1 VSLKLDQVIPWGRC
15 LDEYIGMFSLTS
27 SDLKLAILDCAGG
40 PASFNAEMTRQGK
53 KVISCDPVYQFT
65 AVEIGDRI
73 QETYH
78 TVIDAVKANV
88 DGYLWNN
95 FESPYQLGSVRMKA
109 MQEFLEDFP
118 SGLQQGRY
126 RTAEL
131 PVLPFENA
139 QFDLALC
146 SHFLFTYSYLLSEE
160 FHLEAITEMCRVAKE
175 VRVFPLLHGFSG
187 VESEHLNPIVTEL
200 KKRSFRVEIQETP
213 YEFQKGGNKMLRVCK
228 KSSAEK

>member
-1 VSLKLDQVIPWGRC
+1 MGLKLDKVIPWGRC

-126 RTAEL
+126 ITAEL
-131 PVLPFENA
+131 PVLPFENG

-146 SHFLFTYSYLLSEE
+146 SHFLFTDPHLSEK
-160 FHLEAITEMCRVAKE
+160 FHLEAVTEMCRVAKQ
-175 VRVFPLLHGFSG
+175 VRVFPLLDRYGG
-187 VESEHLNPIVTEL
+187 RSEHLNPIVTEL
-200 KKRSFRVEIQETP
+200 RNRSFHVEPPTKVD
-213 YEFQKGGNKMLRVCK
+213 YEFQKGGNEMLRVSQE
-228 KSSAEK
+228 SSA

>member
-1 VSLKLDQVIPWGRC
+1 MSLKLDQVIPWGRC

-53 KVISCDPVYQFT
+53 KVISCDPIYQFT

-126 RTAEL
+126 MTAEL
-131 PVLPFENA
+131 PVLPFENG

-146 SHFLFTYSYLLSEE
+146 SHFLFTYSHLLSEN
-160 FHLEAITEMCRVAKE
+160 FHLEAIREMCRVAKE
-175 VRVFPLLHGFSG
+175 VRVFPLLRSLGG
-187 VESEHLNPIVTEL
+187 IKSEHLNPIVTKL
-200 KKRSFRVEIQETP
+200 RRNRSFHVKIDVVDYQ
-213 YEFQKGGNKMLRVCK
+213 FQIGGNEMLRVSQE
-228 KSSAEK
+228 SSA

>member
-1 VSLKLDQVIPWGRC
+1 MSLQLEQVILWGRC

-126 RTAEL
+126 MKAEL
-131 PVLPFENA
+131 PILPFENG

-146 SHFLFTYSYLLSEE
+146 SHFLFAYSHLLSEE

-175 VRVFPLLHGFSG
+175 VRVFPLLQSFSG
-187 VESEHLNPIVTEL
+187 EESDHLNPIVTEL

-213 YEFQKGGNKMLRVCK
+213 YEFQKGGNKMLRVSK
-228 KSSAEK
+228 KSSA

>member
-1 VSLKLDQVIPWGRC
+1 
-15 LDEYIGMFSLTS
+15 
-27 SDLKLAILDCAGG
+27 
-40 PASFNAEMTRQGK
+40 SFNAEMTRQGK

-88 DGYLWNN
+88 GGYLWNN
-95 FESPYQLGSVRMKA
+95 FESPDQLAEVRMKA

-126 RTAEL
+126 MTAEL
-131 PVLPFENA
+131 PVLPFENGE
-139 QFDLALC
+139 FDLALC

-187 VESEHLNPIVTEL
+187 VESEHLNPIVTEF
-200 KKRSFRVEIQETP
+200 KKRSFRVEIQEAP
-213 YEFQKGGNKMLRVCK
+213 YEFQKGGNKMLRVRK
-228 KSSAEK
+228 KSSA

>member
-1 VSLKLDQVIPWGRC
+1 MSLKLDRVIPWGRC

-27 SDLKLAILDCAGG
+27 RDLKLAILDCAGG

-95 FESPYQLGSVRMKA
+95 LESPDQLGSVRMKA

-126 RTAEL
+126 MNADL
-131 PVLPFENA
+131 PVLPFENG

-146 SHFLFTYSYLLSEE
+146 SHFLFTYSHLLSEE

-175 VRVFPLLHGFSG
+175 VRVFPLLQSFSG
-187 VESEHLNPIVTEL
+187 EESHHLNPIVTEL

-213 YEFQKGGNKMLRVCK
+213 YEFQKGGNKMLRVSK
-228 KSSAEK
+228 KSSA

>member
-1 VSLKLDQVIPWGRC
+1 
-15 LDEYIGMFSLTS
+15 MFSLTS

-95 FESPYQLGSVRMKA
+95 FESPDQLGEVRMKA

-126 RTAEL
+126 MTAEL
-131 PVLPFENA
+131 PVLPFENG

-146 SHFLFTYSYLLSEE
+146 SHFLFTDPRLSKN
-160 FHLEAITEMCRVAKE
+160 FHLEAITQMCRVAKE
-175 VRVFPLLHGFSG
+175 VRVFPLLGGSSG
-187 VESEHLNPIVTEL
+187 VESPHLNPIVTEL
-200 KKRSFRVEIQETP
+200 ENTSFHVKREKVD
-213 YEFQKGGNKMLRVCK
+213 YEFQKGGNEMLRVSK
-228 KSSAEK
+228 KSSA

>member
-1 VSLKLDQVIPWGRC
+1 MGLKLDKVIPWGRC

-65 AVEIGDRI
+65 AGEIGDRI
-73 QETYH
+73 QETYQ
-78 TVIDAVKANV
+78 TVIDNVKANV
-88 DGYLWNN
+88 EGYLWNN
-95 FESPYQLGSVRMKA
+95 FESPDQLASVRMKA

-118 SGLQQGRY
+118 SGLQEGRY
-126 RTAEL
+126 RNAEL
-131 PVLPFENA
+131 PVLPFENG

-146 SHFLFTYSYLLSEE
+146 SHFLFTYSHLLSEE
-160 FHLEAITEMCRVAKE
+160 FHRSGITEMCRVAKE
-175 VRVFPLLHGFSG
+175 VRVFPLLQSFSG
-187 VESEHLNPIVTEL
+187 EESEHLNPIVTEL

-213 YEFQKGGNKMLRVCK
+213 YEFQKGGNKMLRVSK
-228 KSSAEK
+228 KSSA

>member
-1 VSLKLDQVIPWGRC
+1 MGLKLDQVILWGRC

-95 FESPYQLGSVRMKA
+95 LESPDQLGSVRMKA

-126 RTAEL
+126 MTAEL
-131 PVLPFENA
+131 PVLPFENG

-146 SHFLFTYSYLLSEE
+146 SHFLFTYSHLLSEQ

-187 VESEHLNPIVTEL
+187 VESEHLNPIMTEL
-200 KKRSFRVEIQETP
+200 KKRSFRVEIQEAP
-213 YEFQKGGNKMLRVCK
+213 YEFQKGGNKMLRVSQ
-228 KSSAEK
+228 KSSA

>member
-1 VSLKLDQVIPWGRC
+1 MSVKLDQVILWGRC

-126 RTAEL
+126 MNAEL
-131 PVLPFENA
+131 PILPFENC

-146 SHFLFTYSYLLSEE
+146 SHFLFAYSHLLSEE

-175 VRVFPLLHGFSG
+175 VRVFPLLQSFSG
-187 VESEHLNPIVTEL
+187 EESHHLNPIVTEL

-213 YEFQKGGNKMLRVCK
+213 YEFQKGGNKMLRVSK
-228 KSSAEK
+228 KSSA

>member
-1 VSLKLDQVIPWGRC
+1 MSLKLDQVILWGRC

-73 QETYH
+73 EETYH
-78 TVIDAVKANV
+78 TVIDAVKANI

-126 RTAEL
+126 MTAEL
-131 PVLPFENA
+131 PVLPFDNG

-146 SHFLFTYSYLLSEE
+146 SHFLFAYSHLLSEE

-175 VRVFPLLHGFSG
+175 VRVFPLLQSFSG
-187 VESEHLNPIVTEL
+187 EESAHLNPILTEL
-200 KKRSFRVEIQETP
+200 KKRSFRVEIQEAP
-213 YEFQKGGNKMLRVCK
+213 YEFQKGGNKMLRVSK
-228 KSSAEK
+228 KSSA

>member
-95 FESPYQLGSVRMKA
+95 FESPYQLGSVRMKT

-126 RTAEL
+126 MNAEL
-131 PVLPFENA
+131 PILPFENG

-160 FHLEAITEMCRVAKE
+160 FHRSAITEMCRVAKE

-213 YEFQKGGNKMLRVCK
+213 YEFQKGGNKMLRVSQ
-228 KSSAEK
+228 KSSA

>member
-1 VSLKLDQVIPWGRC
+1 MSLKLDRVIPWGRC

-78 TVIDAVKANV
+78 TVIDNVKANV

-126 RTAEL
+126 MTAEL
-131 PVLPFENA
+131 PVLPFENG

-146 SHFLFTYSYLLSEE
+146 SHFLFTYSHLLSEE

-175 VRVFPLLHGFSG
+175 VRVFPLLQSFSG
-187 VESEHLNPIVTEL
+187 EESEHLNPTVTEL
-200 KKRSFRVEIQETP
+200 RNRSFHVEIQKVD
-213 YEFQKGGNKMLRVCK
+213 YEFQIGGNQMLRVSQE
-228 KSSAEK
+228 SSA

>member
-1 VSLKLDQVIPWGRC
+1 MSLQLEQVILWGRC

-73 QETYH
+73 EETYH
-78 TVIDAVKANV
+78 TVIDAVKANI

-126 RTAEL
+126 MTAEL
-131 PVLPFENA
+131 PVLPFENG

-146 SHFLFTYSYLLSEE
+146 SHFLFAYSHLLSEE

-175 VRVFPLLHGFSG
+175 VRVFPLVQSFSG
-187 VESEHLNPIVTEL
+187 EESDHLNPIITEL
-200 KKRSFRVEIQETP
+200 KKRNFRVEIQEAP
-213 YEFQKGGNKMLRVCK
+213 YEFQKGGNKMLRVSK
-228 KSSAEK
+228 KSSS

>member
-1 VSLKLDQVIPWGRC
+1 
-15 LDEYIGMFSLTS
+15 
-27 SDLKLAILDCAGG
+27 
-40 PASFNAEMTRQGK
+40 
-53 KVISCDPVYQFT
+53 
-65 AVEIGDRI
+65 VEIGDRI

-95 FESPYQLGSVRMKA
+95 FESPYQLGQVRMKA

-126 RTAEL
+126 MNAEL
-131 PVLPFENA
+131 PILPFENG

-146 SHFLFTYSYLLSEE
+146 SHFLFAYSHLLSEE

-175 VRVFPLLHGFSG
+175 VRVFPLLQSFSG
-187 VESEHLNPIVTEL
+187 EESHHLNPIVTEL

-213 YEFQKGGNKMLRVCK
+213 YEFQKGGNKMLRVSK
-228 KSSAEK
+228 KSSASK

>member
-1 VSLKLDQVIPWGRC
+1 MGLKLDKVIPWGRC

-73 QETYH
+73 QETYQ
-78 TVIDAVKANV
+78 TVIDGVKANV

-126 RTAEL
+126 MTAEL
-131 PVLPFENA
+131 PVLPFENG

-146 SHFLFTYSYLLSEE
+146 SHFLFAYSHLLSEE
-160 FHLEAITEMCRVAKE
+160 FHRSAITEMCRVAKE
-175 VRVFPLLHGFSG
+175 VRVFPLLGGSSG
-187 VESEHLNPIVTEL
+187 VESPHLNPIVTKL
-200 KKRSFRVEIQETP
+200 RNRSFHVEIKEVD
-213 YEFQKGGNKMLRVCK
+213 YEFQKGGNKMLRVSQE
-228 KSSAEK
+228 SSA